1 MKVIVIGSLAESLV
15 NFRGDLL
22 RHLVAQGHEVLALA
36 PAGPAW
42 VQERLDGWGVRYLA
56 LPISRAGTNVAA
68 DLRLLGH
75 LRRLFKAE
83 RPDVTLGYT
92 IKPVVYGSIAAWLAG
107 VPRVAAMITGLGF
120 TFMPANGWKAHTVQA
135 VARGL
140 YRAGLACADMIF
152 FQNGDD
158 EAEFRQR
165 GMLPPRAR
173 IVRINGSGVHL
184 GRYALAP
191 LPDGPLRFLLVGR
204 LIGDKGVREYIAAA
218 VRLLEARP
226 KAQCHLVG
234 PLDDNPASL
243 TAAELAQ
250 AGDAGAIYHHGATQ
264 DVRPFLRDCHV
275 FVLPSYREGT
285 PRSVLEAMA
294 VGRPILTT
302 DAPGCRDT
310 VLPGENGLLVPVR
323 DAAALAQAMIT
334 LCDMPRNA
342 LHRMGLASRARAEA
356 VYDVVQVNRVI
367 AEALLNPTDPGPGNT
382 PASP

>member
-1 MKVIVIGSLAESLV
+1 MKVIIIGSLAESLV

-22 RHLVAQGHEVLALA
+22 RHLVAQGHAVLALA
-36 PAGPAW
+36 PPGPDW
-42 VQERLDGWGVRYLA
+42 VQERLAGWGVRYLP
-56 LPISRAGTNVAA
+56 LPISRVGTSIAA
-68 DLRLLGH
+68 DLRLLRH
-75 LRRLFKAE
+75 LWRLFQAE

-92 IKPVVYGSIAAWLAG
+92 IKPVIYGAIAAWLAG

-120 TFMPANGWKAHTVQA
+120 TFMPASGWKARTVQA

-140 YRAGLACADMIF
+140 YRAGLACADVIF

-165 GMLPPRAR
+165 GLLPRRAR

-184 GRYALAP
+184 GRYAPAP
-191 LPDGPLRFLLVGR
+191 LPDGPPRFLLVGR
-204 LIGDKGVREYIAAA
+204 LISDKGVREYIAAA
-218 VRLLEARP
+218 ARLRQARP
-226 KAQCHLVG
+226 QAECHLVG

-250 AGDAGAIYHHGATQ
+250 AVDAGAIHYHGATQ

-294 VGRPILTT
+294 MGRPILTT

-310 VLPGENGLLVPVR
+310 VVPGENGLLVPVR
-323 DAAALAQAMIT
+323 DAGALAHAMIG
-334 LCDMPRNA
+334 LYDLPHDA
-342 LHRMGLASRARAEA
+342 LQRLGQASRARAAA
-356 VYDVVQVNRVI
+356 VYDVAQVNGVI
-367 AEALLNPTDPGPGNT
+367 ARALFESPGSSPAAR
-382 PASP
+382 PASH

>member
-22 RHLVAQGHEVLALA
+22 RHLVAQGHQVLALA
-36 PAGPAW
+36 PPGPAW
-42 VQERLDGWGVRYLA
+42 VQERLATWGVRYLP
-56 LPISRAGTNVAA
+56 LPISRAGTSIAA
-68 DLRLLGH
+68 DLRLLQH

-92 IKPVVYGSIAAWLAG
+92 IKPVVYGAIAAWLAG

-120 TFMPANGWKAHTVQA
+120 AFMPASGWKARMVQA

-140 YRAGLACADMIF
+140 YRAGLACADVIF
-152 FQNGDD
+152 FQNNDD

-165 GMLPPRAR
+165 GLLPAGAR

-184 GRYALAP
+184 GRYAPAP
-191 LPDGPLRFLLVGR
+191 LPDGPPRFLLVGR
-204 LIGDKGVREYIAAA
+204 LITDKGVREYIAAA
-218 VRLLEARP
+218 ARLREDRP
-226 KAQCHLVG
+226 HAECHLVG

-250 AGDAGAIYHHGATQ
+250 AVSVGAIRYHGATQ
-264 DVRPFLRDCHV
+264 DVRPFIRDCHV

-285 PRSVLEAMA
+285 PRATLEAMA
-294 VGRPILTT
+294 MGRPILTT

-310 VLPGENGLLVPVR
+310 VVPGQNGLLVPVR
-323 DAAALAQAMIT
+323 DAGALAQAMIT
-334 LCDMPRNA
+334 LVDMPRHA
-342 LHRMGLASRARAEA
+342 LQRLGHASRARAEA
-356 VYDVVQVNRVI
+356 VYDVVHVNGVI
-367 AEALLNPTDPGPGNT
+367 TKALFDSPESIAATRH
-382 PASP
+382 ASR